1 MSSTASSPDLLL
13 SQQSAVHQGSDIN
26 RPPRL
31 IQIAFE
37 RRRLENEYKRGQG
50 LGERQ
55 DHEIQ
60 TRKWAHEAQME
71 RERRAHEAEM
81 TKLRMQHEAG
91 MEMRRQRKIV
101 NELLMKTEREQKA
114 RDLEV
119 KRQLKRFEARLELL
133 RKRVANLAHLV
144 RGSDSESDD
153 DSMTLDL

>member
-1 MSSTASSPDLLL
+1 M
-13 SQQSAVHQGSDIN
+13 
-26 RPPRL
+26 
-31 IQIAFE
+31 AFE
-37 RRRLENEYKRGQG
+37 RRRLENEYRRGQG

-60 TRKWAHEAQME
+60 TKKWAHEAQME
-71 RERRAHEAEM
+71 RGRRAHEAEM
-81 TKLRMQHEAG
+81 TKLMQHEAD